1 MIGEKLTG
9 EVKNLL
15 KHLIYSSR
23 PFGFDQNILN
33 GILVNSVDNNKRNQL
48 TGALICRS
56 DLYLQYLEGPIESIN
71 ETFKKIENDDRHV
84 EIKVLKEGMHTD
96 RLFPKWAMRDDPVR
110 SWMWSR
116 EEVDTGALDKISASD
131 AFNIFQRHSKEL
143 LDLQ

>member
-9 EVKNLL
+9 EVKHLL

-33 GILVNSVDNNKRNQL
+33 GILVTSVDNNKRDQI

-56 DLYLQYLEGPIESIN
+56 DLYLQYLEGPTESIN
-71 ETFKKIENDDRHV
+71 ETFHKILHDDRHV
-84 EIKVLKEGMHTD
+84 EIKVLKEGIHAE

-116 EEVDTGALDKISASD
+116 EEVDAGALDKISASD

-143 LDLQ
+143 LSV

>member
-1 MIGEKLTG
+1 LEIKLTI
-9 EVKNLL
+9 EVKQVL

-23 PFGFDQNILN
+23 PFGFDQNTLN
-33 GILVNSVDNNKRNQL
+33 GILVTSVDNNKRDQI

-56 DLYLQYLEGPIESIN
+56 DLYLQYLEGPAESIN
-71 ETFKKIENDDRHV
+71 ETFNKIQHDDRHV
-84 EIKVLKEGMHTD
+84 EIKVLKEGMHAE

-116 EEVDTGALDKISASD
+116 EEIDAGALDKISASD

-143 LDLQ
+143 LNI

>member
-9 EVKNLL
+9 EVKHLL

-33 GILVNSVDNNKRNQL
+33 GILVTSVDNNKRDQI

-56 DLYLQYLEGPIESIN
+56 DLYLQYLEGPPESIN
-71 ETFKKIENDDRHV
+71 ETFDKIQHDDRHV
-84 EIKVLKEGMHTD
+84 EIKVLKEGMHAE
-96 RLFPKWAMRDDPVR
+96 RLFPKWAMRDDPVT

-116 EEVDTGALDKISASD
+116 EEVDAGALDKISASD

-143 LDLQ
+143 LNI

>member
-9 EVKNLL
+9 EVKHLL

-33 GILVNSVDNNKRNQL
+33 GILVTSVDNNKKDQI

-56 DLYLQYLEGPIESIN
+56 DLYLQYLEGPTDSIN
-71 ETFKKIENDDRHV
+71 KTFDKIQHDDRHV
-84 EIKVLKEGMHTD
+84 EIRVLKEGIHAE
-96 RLFPKWAMRDDPVR
+96 RLFPKWAMRDDPVK

-116 EEVDTGALDKISASD
+116 EEVDAGALNKISASD
-131 AFNIFQRHSKEL
+131 ALNIFQRHSKEL
-143 LDLQ
+143 LSI

>member
-33 GILVNSVDNNKRNQL
+33 GILVNSVDNNKRNKL

-84 EIKVLKEGMHTD
+84 EIKVLKEGMHAD

>member
-9 EVKNLL
+9 EVKHLL

-23 PFGFDQNILN
+23 PFGFDQSILN
-33 GILVNSVDNNKRNQL
+33 GILVTSVDNNKRDQI

-56 DLYLQYLEGPIESIN
+56 DLYLQYLEGPADSIN
-71 ETFKKIENDDRHV
+71 ETFNKIQHDDRHV
-84 EIKVLKEGMHTD
+84 EIRVLKEGIHAE
-96 RLFPKWAMRDDPVR
+96 RLFPKWAMRDDPGR

-116 EEVDTGALDKISASD
+116 EEVDAGALDKISASD

-143 LDLQ
+143 LNV

>member
-9 EVKNLL
+9 EVKHLL

-33 GILVNSVDNNKRNQL
+33 GILVTSVDNNKRDQI

-56 DLYLQYLEGPIESIN
+56 DLYLQYLEGPPESIN
-71 ETFKKIENDDRHV
+71 ETFDKIQHDDRHV
-84 EIKVLKEGMHTD
+84 EIKVLKEGMHAE

-116 EEVDTGALDKISASD
+116 EEVDAGALDKISASD
-131 AFNIFQRHSKEL
+131 AFKIFQRHSKEL
-143 LDLQ
+143 LNI

>member
-1 MIGEKLTG
+1 M
-9 EVKNLL
+9 
-15 KHLIYSSR
+15 
-23 PFGFDQNILN
+23 
-33 GILVNSVDNNKRNQL
+33 NSVDNNIRNQL

-56 DLYLQYLEGPIESIN
+56 DLYLQYLDGPIESIN

-84 EIKVLKEGMHTD
+84 EIKVLKEGMHAD

-116 EEVDTGALDKISASD
+116 EEVDTDALDKISASD

-143 LDLQ
+143 LNI

>member
-23 PFGFDQNILN
+23 PFGFDQKAKIFDWTIQT
-33 GILVNSVDNNKRNQL
+33 GDIGADQI

-56 DLYLQYLEGPIESIN
+56 DLYLQYLEGPTDSIN
-71 ETFKKIENDDRHV
+71 ETFHKIQHDDRHV
-84 EIKVLKEGMHTD
+84 EIKVLKEGIHAE

>member
-56 DLYLQYLEGPIESIN
+56 DLYLQYLEGPTESIN
-71 ETFKKIENDDRHV
+71 ETFKRIENDDRHV
-84 EIKVLKEGMHTD
+84 EIKVLKEGMHAD

-116 EEVDTGALDKISASD
+116 EEVDAGALDKISDSD